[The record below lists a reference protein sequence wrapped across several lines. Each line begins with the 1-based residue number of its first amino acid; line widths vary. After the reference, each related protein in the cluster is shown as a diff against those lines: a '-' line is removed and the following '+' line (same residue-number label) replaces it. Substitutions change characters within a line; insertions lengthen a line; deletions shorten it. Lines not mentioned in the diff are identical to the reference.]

1 MSRRSGGWSDY
12 RPAPRRFVEGGVVVA
27 KPGKVSHPV
36 AADLLAAAQM
46 EAGPQ
51 FLARGRTYAR
61 AGQVMALVMG
71 DAEITAEIQG
81 TEAAPYRV
89 RLFRTSISGADRV
102 GADCTCPYG
111 CDDGWCKHAA
121 ALAYVAAALLDREAG
136 ARARWTGESA
146 DDEES
151 AVAGLVP
158 ASALAVDDAALA
170 VLRSAPPQHDP
181 EQAVRWAAGIVPLPP
196 GAGYT

>member
-1 MSRRSGGWSDY
+1 MSPRSGGWSDY
-12 RPAPRRFVEGGVVVA
+12 RPAPRRSVEGGVAVA

-36 AADLLAAAQM
+36 AVDLLDAAQL

-61 AGQVMALVMG
+61 AGQVMALAMS

-81 TEAAPYRV
+81 TERRPYQV
-89 RLFRTSISGADRV
+89 RLFRTSISGTDRV

-111 CDDGWCKHAA
+111 CDHGWCKHAA

-136 ARARWTGESA
+136 ARARWTGEGG
-146 DDEES
+146 DEEGS
-151 AVAGLVP
+151 VLAGLVP
-158 ASALAVDDAALA
+158 ASALVLDDATLA
-170 VLRSAPPQHDP
+170 ALRSAPPPHDP
-181 EQAVRWAAGIVPLPP
+181 EQSLRWAAGIVPLP
-196 GAGYT
+196 